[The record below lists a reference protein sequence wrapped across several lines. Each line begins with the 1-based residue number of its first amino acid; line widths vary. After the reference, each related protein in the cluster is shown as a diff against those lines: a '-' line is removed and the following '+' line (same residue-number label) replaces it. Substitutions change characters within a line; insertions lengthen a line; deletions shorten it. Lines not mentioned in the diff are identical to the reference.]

1 MTYMAPHTF
10 FPSAHVNNAKET
22 SFLCDTETRFAQAF
36 NEVFLDAFN
45 PSTPWYEPERPDLS
59 FASTSA
65 SSSEHEDAIL
75 EPLLPQPIAPFG
87 LPITPCAHPSQ
98 LATVPEPVIAT
109 YPDVKAGGWLELPVA
124 EAGEQGQDNVED
136 QGPVQDPSYDTNTAP
151 MPPPRSQRMSTENS
165 SGSLDFDVEACT
177 YNDLAEL
184 LVPSPRQGSS
194 GPGAT
199 PAATD
204 INERSMARPENSFSP
219 LSDDAAYDAALELTN
234 DTDAQPG
241 ILTKL
246 SLGQLRPM
254 TRIYADNS
262 ESMSERASLGNGFST
277 DPEMQ
282 TPESIYE
289 ADKMLV
295 AYAEEAG
302 NASGRS
308 PTSVTA
314 ISGRHAQ
321 RGRAFYGAFGK
332 LRKSAED
339 KCEKLINEW
348 KDPVTGCS
356 EPSTSWSAE
365 AVADWTRRL
374 GEYRALIYQRYAPHK
389 NQALEMKG
397 SIQRKCTTRIVS
409 QDAKFTKPREAVDS
423 GIDMDIPSKER
434 SLNPMAKEFQ
444 PPQKP
449 LSSPVELK
457 SGMPTIQQLAPPKL
471 DPPMGPA
478 QFLVQKARSP
488 QSYLVLRSRFHCPSG
503 AR

>member
-136 QGPVQDPSYDTNTAP
+136 QGLGHLFLGNAIPFQFSAPKCNSFGFLSEADTLWSDDSSRQSSVESLADSVKASPFSLKRKRPTKQTRRNPSPAERCGFATPRSSRKQQRSRQNTLDAARESQSGSPCTTFRRIHSTFSSGLGPVQDPSYDTNTAP

-204 INERSMARPENSFSP
+204 IVASDAQSP
-219 LSDDAAYDAALELTN
+219 APHTSATKTELTN
-234 DTDAQPG
+234 
-241 ILTKL
+241 
-246 SLGQLRPM
+246 
-254 TRIYADNS
+254 
-262 ESMSERASLGNGFST
+262 ERAVYGRMSDLWL
-277 DPEMQ
+277 DPRTLSPRFQ
-282 TPESIYE
+282 TMPPMMPRWS
-289 ADKMLV
+289 
-295 AYAEEAG
+295 
-302 NASGRS
+302 S
-308 PTSVTA
+308 PT
-314 ISGRHAQ
+314 IRM
-321 RGRAFYGAFGK
+321 
-332 LRKSAED
+332 
-339 KCEKLINEW
+339 
-348 KDPVTGCS
+348 
-356 EPSTSWSAE
+356 PS
-365 AVADWTRRL
+365 
-374 GEYRALIYQRYAPHK
+374 
-389 NQALEMKG
+389 
-397 SIQRKCTTRIVS
+397 
-409 QDAKFTKPREAVDS
+409 
-423 GIDMDIPSKER
+423 
-434 SLNPMAKEFQ
+434 
-444 PPQKP
+444 
-449 LSSPVELK
+449 
-457 SGMPTIQQLAPPKL
+457 LA
-471 DPPMGPA
+471 
-478 QFLVQKARSP
+478 S
-488 QSYLVLRSRFHCPSG
+488 
-503 AR
+503 